1 MSLFRSTLPLRTALA
16 LSQVGERGLSLRE
29 IARSLGVRDSSVQHA
44 IRILCEEGV
53 ASVREGARPRYVL
66 GPGDAPRQ
74 VLHLAARHV
83 PLQDALAA
91 LVRASRAVEF
101 AAYRDADATLY
112 AVYGEDAEPED
123 ELLLSA
129 ALALL
134 PSVRLI
140 AARHDLFVEETL
152 RDPSLRER
160 VLGGRILKGSV
171 ARSLPD
177 RTRHGDFRHARRLGR
192 PHPSLRRIPA
202 RRLADLARRHRLR
215 EVGLFGSAVRR
226 DFRPDSDVDVLIR
239 YAPQTRPSLADRIS
253 LEHEL
258 ERLLERD
265 VDVVDATELR
275 EELRAAIE
283 AEEVRLYGRT

>member
-1 MSLFRSTLPLRTALA
+1 MALFRSTLPLRTALA
-16 LSQVGERGLSLRE
+16 LSQAGERGLSLRE
-29 IARSLGVRDSSVQHA
+29 IARALTVRDSSAQHA
-44 IRILCEEGV
+44 VQVLREEGV
-53 ASVREGARPRYVL
+53 AIVPAGARPRYVL
-66 GPGDAPRQ
+66 GRGDAPRE
-74 VLHLAARHV
+74 LLRLAARHL

-91 LVRASRAVEF
+91 LVGANRAVEF
-101 AAYRDADATLY
+101 AAYRDAEATLY
-112 AVYGEDAEPED
+112 AVYAEDAEPAD

-129 ALALL
+129 GLVLL

-140 AARHDLFVEETL
+140 AARHDLFIEAAL

-177 RTRHGDFRHARRLGR
+177 RTRHGDFRRARRLGR

-202 RRLADLARRHRLR
+202 RRLGELARRHRLQ

-226 DFRPDSDVDVLIR
+226 DFRPDSDVDVLVR
-239 YAPQTRPSLADRIS
+239 YAPRVRPSLTERIS

-275 EELRAAIE
+275 EELRPGIE
-283 AEEVRLYGRT
+283 AEAVRLYGRS